1 MNRTDVRKQFGQAG
15 ASNPSKEATLMKL
28 NPTAMG
34 NALGGA
40 TAILYA
46 ICAIF
51 AYSAPDFVISLAK
64 SFVHVLDLSPLTKSL
79 QPFDI
84 GRFAIGWIAL
94 SAYMWIFGWLFGTIY
109 NASTKSRGTA

>member
-1 MNRTDVRKQFGQAG
+1 
-15 ASNPSKEATLMKL
+15 MKL
-28 NPTAMG
+28 NSTAMG

-51 AYSAPDFVISLAK
+51 TFAAPDLVISLAE
-64 SFVHVLDLSPLTKSL
+64 SFVHALDLSPLTKSL

-84 GRFAIGWIAL
+84 GRFAIGWVAL

-109 NASTKSRGTA
+109 NASARNRESA